1 MDLLQHMTTFV
12 RIAEAGSI
20 TKGARSLR
28 LSVAMAS
35 RHLRALEDELGVE
48 LMRRTTH
55 HLALTEAGAEFLA
68 RSRAVLASA
77 EEAKDAV
84 RPGGSAVGLVVVS
97 LPVSF
102 GLTLIEPLFHDLLR
116 DHPRLRLDLRFDD
129 RAVDLL
135 GDGVDLAIRA
145 GLAVPDSPFL
155 LARRLATIR
164 RVLCASP
171 AFLARH
177 EPIASTADL
186 SRVPCVVQGAAPTRW
201 QFAPGQDVDAIV
213 VDGRF
218 RTNNVIAL
226 RNAVLAHEGVGR
238 LPLWI
243 VRDDL
248 RAKRLQRVLPA
259 MELANVEVHGVVHR
273 GGAASGAV
281 RAVLE
286 HLQAELPGRFGD

>member
-1 MDLLQHMTTFV
+1 MTTFV

-20 TKGARSLR
+20 SRGARSLS

-84 RPGGSAVGLVVVS
+84 RPGDRAVGLVVVS

-102 GLTLIEPLFHDLLR
+102 GLALIEPLFHSLLR

-135 GDGVDLAIRA
+135 SEGVDLALRA
-145 GLAVPDSPFL
+145 GVAVPDSPFL
-155 LARRLATIR
+155 VARRLASIP

-201 QFAPGQDVDAIV
+201 QFVTREGVDAIV

-226 RNAVLAHEGVGR
+226 RNAVLEHEGVGR

-248 RAKRLQRVLPA
+248 RAKRLARVLPG
-259 MELANVEVHGVVHR
+259 MELPSVPVHGVVHR
-273 GGAASGAV
+273 GATTKVAV

-286 HLQAELPGRFGD
+286 HLQVELPARLGNAE

>member
-1 MDLLQHMTTFV
+1 MTTFV
-12 RIAEAGSI
+12 RIAETGSI
-20 TKGARSLR
+20 SKGARSLS

-55 HLALTEAGAEFLA
+55 QLALTEAGAEFLA

-102 GLTLIEPLFHDLLR
+102 GLMLIEPLFHELLR

-145 GLAVPDSPFL
+145 GIAVPDSPFL
-155 LARRLATIR
+155 VARRLATVP

-171 AFLARH
+171 AFLAQH
-177 EPIASTADL
+177 APIVSTADL
-186 SRVPCVVQGAAPTRW
+186 LRLPCVVQGAVPTRW
-201 QFAPGQDVDAIV
+201 QFVTGEGVEAIV

-218 RTNNVIAL
+218 RTNNMIAI
-226 RNAVLAHEGVGR
+226 RNAVLEHEGVGR

-248 RAKRLQRVLPA
+248 RAKRLLRVLPA
-259 MELANVEVHGVVHR
+259 IELTNVEVFGVVHR
-273 GGAASGAV
+273 GSTTKVAV
-281 RAVLE
+281 RAVLA
-286 HLQAELPGRFGD
+286 HLQAELPVRLGNAD